1 MNTIALHRPRILAAA
16 LNGPGVWQRLW
27 KALEAHGQRR
37 AAAELRRHAWRV
49 QPSDPALARQLLEA
63 AGPAERA

>member
-27 KALEAHGQRR
+27 QALEAHGQRR
-37 AAAELRRHAWRV
+37 AAAELRRSAERL
-49 QPSDPALARQLLEA
+49 QFTDPALARQLLEA